1 MKLAA
6 GPIVAWAAL
15 HCVLCAHSARA
26 DTLAL
31 RPSREIGILVPRPA
45 APAERVTPA
54 TVAARPQTASDNEPR
69 GALFL
74 RADRLEGTE
83 REITA
88 EGNVELRTRRETV
101 LADRLTYEI
110 DTQ

>member
-31 RPSREIGILVPRPA
+31 RPSRE
-45 APAERVTPA
+45 
-54 TVAARPQTASDNEPR
+54 
-69 GALFL
+69 
-74 RADRLEGTE
+74 
-83 REITA
+83 
-88 EGNVELRTRRETV
+88 
-101 LADRLTYEI
+101 
-110 DTQ
+110 